1 MNQTF
6 KVDKETDYVTL
17 LPAIADAVQQHR
29 IVLFQGEMGAGKTT
43 FIRHLVNHMQTDDE
57 VSSPTYAIVN
67 TYETGFGKVFHFDCY
82 RFDSVEEAYD
92 IGMEEYLYGNEICLI
107 EWPDR
112 VAELL
117 PEQVLVISLSAQ
129 ADGSRTL
136 KIVGT

>member
-6 KVDKETDYVTL
+6 KVESEAEYAAL
-17 LPAIADAVQQHR
+17 LPEVVKAIEAYKV
-29 IVLFQGEMGAGKTT
+29 VLFQGEMGAGKTT
-43 FIRHLVNHMQTDDE
+43 FIRHLIRHLGTQDE

-67 TYETGFGKVFHFDCY
+67 TYDTNKGIIHHFDCY
-82 RFDSVEEAYD
+82 RFESAEEAYD
-92 IGMEEYLYGNEICLI
+92 IGMEEYLYGSEICLI

-117 PEQVLVISLSAQ
+117 PDRVLIISISALQ
-129 ADGSRTL
+129 DGSRTL

>member
-6 KVDKETDYVTL
+6 KVASESAYRDL
-17 LPAIADAVQQHR
+17 LPAIADAVEQYR

-43 FIRHLVNHMQTDDE
+43 FIRHLIHHLGTQDE
-57 VSSPTYAIVN
+57 VNSPTYAIVN
-67 TYETGFGKVFHFDCY
+67 TYDTNRGIIHHFDCY
-82 RFDSVEEAYD
+82 RFESVEEAYD
-92 IGMEEYLYGNEICLI
+92 IGMEEYLYGSEICLI

-117 PEQVLVISLSAQ
+117 PDSVLIISISALQ
-129 ADGSRTL
+129 DGSRTL